1 VESEEEVYAAPPGY
15 NDLVDHVANFFQA
28 VRTRKPVVENE
39 IFGNNA
45 ALTGCHMSNYSYFNK
60 TVAVWDAAS
69 KSIKS
74 A

>member
-1 VESEEEVYAAPPGY
+1 
-15 NDLVDHVANFFQA
+15 

-39 IFGNNA
+39 AFGNNA

-60 TVAVWDAAS
+60 TVALWDSAS
-69 KSIKS
+69 NTIKT